1 MKEGIFLFIHVLAN
15 GRICQYF
22 FSVVAHLIRGK
33 YFSLLFLIEF
43 LIKVDIFSIFTLEI
57 WKKYFFHMFHVC
69 LQDTCLGERYE
80 QELRFEN

>member
-15 GRICQYF
+15 SRICQYF

-43 LIKVDIFSIFTLEI
+43 LIKVE
-57 WKKYFFHMFHVC
+57 YFFHIYIGNMEKVFFPHVPC
-69 LQDTCLGERYE
+69 VFTGHMPG
-80 QELRFEN
+80 